1 MDKEKRNQYA
11 RKYYQ
16 ENSERLKKYQRERRR
31 QYRENDPDEY
41 QKNKEISRSY
51 SREYYMNNP
60 EKNKKYYEKK
70 KSQQGFREHRMEY
83 NRKHRRELREKIID
97 HYSNGLSKCSCCGDP
112 HFEFLELDH
121 INGNGEIHRKEIKRT
136 AGQAFYTWLIRNN
149 YPEGYRVLCSN
160 CNQSYGMYGYCPHQE
175 EKKESQVFYINA
187 IDPISFRD
195 FVRRNP
201 EVIIEAVTKD
211 FRHGG
216 PSRGLKS

>member
-1 MDKEKRNQYA
+1 MNKSRSKE
-11 RKYYQ
+11 
-16 ENSERLKKYQRERRR
+16 YQREWKKKKYEADPE
-31 QYRENDPDEY
+31 YR
-41 QKNKEISRSY
+41 NKMIERARLWRKTDY
-51 SREYYMNNP
+51 EKYP
-60 EKNKKYYEKK
+60 EKYKARYQKK
-70 KSQQGFREHRMEY
+70 KSKEGFREGRIQY
-83 NRKHRRELREKIID
+83 NHNHRRELRQKIIG
-97 HYSNGLSKCSCCGDP
+97 HYSNGLNKCACCGES
-112 HFEFLELDH
+112 HFEFLQLDH
-121 INGNGEIHRKEIKRT
+121 INGNGEVHRKEIKRT